1 MGAPIINEAEFAAF
15 VLVLIRV
22 SIVVVIAPIFNNSA
36 IPAQVKIALC
46 LMLTFVISPQVRYT
60 ADMMPTSWFGF
71 GVLGL
76 GEILLGFTLAFMV
89 RLILDAASV
98 AGFYISMQMGLSM
111 ANTMDPQS
119 GVQSPTL
126 SMLITLLMTLLFL
139 HINGHYLIIKALIN
153 SFSVAPPGMLNTWRP
168 EVFTEIIKAMAAM
181 YVLAVKICAPV
192 VAVLFCVKVAFGI
205 TAKAVPQMNIMFVGI
220 PVYIL
225 VGMLIIGFGMPW
237 WPKLL
242 EGAMFSVD
250 AGLDR
255 LLGWFAPQAVMSG
268 FEN

>member
-1 MGAPIINEAEFAAF
+1 MGAPIINAAELAAF
-15 VLVLIRV
+15 VLVLVRV
-22 SIVVVIAPIFNNSA
+22 SIVVVIAPIFNNTA
-36 IPAQVKIALC
+36 IAAQIKIALC
-46 LMLTFVISPQVRYT
+46 LMLTFAIAPQIVYT

-71 GVLGL
+71 LFLGL
-76 GEILLGFTLAFMV
+76 GEIFLGFTLAFMI
-89 RLILDAASV
+89 RLIIDAAGV
-98 AGFYISMQMGLSM
+98 AGFYMSMQMGLSM
-111 ANTMDPQS
+111 ANTVDPQS

-126 SMLITLLMTLLFL
+126 AMLITLLMTLLFL
-139 HINGHYLIIKALIN
+139 YANGHYLVIKALIN
-153 SFSVAPPGMLNTWRP
+153 SFTVAPPGILNMWRP
-168 EVFTEIIKAMAAM
+168 EIFTEVVKAMASM

-225 VGMLIIGFGMPW
+225 VGFLVIGFGMPW

-242 EGAMFSVD
+242 EGAMLSVD

-255 LLGWFAPQAVMSG
+255 VLGWFAPQVLIG
-268 FEN
+268 Q